1 MPDTLVF
8 MHGLNKSI
16 GHYHVTLPDTL
27 VFMHGFNKSI
37 GHYHVTLPDTLVFM
51 HGFNKK
57 YRALSRNT
65 ARYFSVYAWV

>member
-1 MPDTLVF
+1 
-8 MHGLNKSI
+8 
-16 GHYHVTLPDTL
+16 
-27 VFMHGFNKSI
+27 MHGFNKSI

-65 ARYFSVYAWV
+65 ARYFSVYAWVEQKVSGIIT